1 MTARRTAAQIALPGI
16 SSEFGRVAVHP
27 SDRPAALIDER
38 KQIALGCVHVR
49 EVDGNEMRAGV
60 DIGFGIK
67 SEIRRAS
74 AAPTSAVEI
83 NQYRRIRPLG
93 LPDIDAFNRG
103 GPIGESFGLAD
114 GRGCDRLASLRASN
128 DV

>member
-1 MTARRTAAQIALPGI
+1 MAARRTAAQIDLRGI
-16 SSEFGRVAVHP
+16 AAEFGCVAVYP
-27 SDRPAALIDER
+27 SDCPPALINEW
-38 KQIALGCVHVR
+38 KQIAFGRVHVR
-49 EVDGNEMRAGV
+49 EVDGNEMRAGI

-74 AAPTSAVEI
+74 AAPTSAMEI

-93 LPDIDAFNRG
+93 FPDIDAFNRG